1 MTLRRDMA
9 RRHWALAALFLFG
22 TGAAAAQNYPNRPVR
37 LVVPFPSGSPSDV
50 LGRLVGQR
58 YGDALGQPVVID
70 NRPGAAGI
78 IGADT
83 VAKAAPD
90 GYTLLMGGTGALAI
104 NPGLRSR
111 MPYDSVKDFA
121 PVSLFASIPFLLV
134 VSPSVPAA
142 NIKELVA
149 VAKANPRQLN
159 YASSGIGSPTHLAAE
174 LFKTVTG
181 VDMVHVAYKGTGPAT
196 IDLISGQTHVML
208 SGITVLMPHVKAGRL
223 RGLAVASATR
233 SSLLPQ
239 LPTVI
244 ESGIPGFTA
253 DTWTGVL
260 APRGTPAT
268 IVMRL
273 HGEVVKMLR
282 DTDMKERLLGLGAEP
297 IGNKP
302 EEFRAYIRDEINK
315 WTKVI
320 RTVGIKE
327 EG

>member
-1 MTLRRDMA
+1 MKHPHTLLVA
-9 RRHWALAALFLFG
+9 ALSACAAIPALAGEAP
-22 TGAAAAQNYPNRPVR
+22 YPNRALR
-37 LVVPFPSGSPSDV
+37 LIVPFPSGSPSDV

-58 YGDALGQPVVID
+58 YGEALGQTVVID

-78 IGADT
+78 IGCDT

-104 NPGLRSR
+104 NPGLRSN

-121 PVSLFASIPFLLV
+121 HVSLFASIPFILV
-134 VSPSVPAA
+134 ASPSVPAT
-142 NIKELVA
+142 NVKELIA
-149 VAKANPRQLN
+149 ALKAKPTGYN

-174 LFKTVTG
+174 LFKSLTG
-181 VDMVHVAYKGTGPAT
+181 TEMAHVAYKGTGPAT
-196 IDLISGQTHVML
+196 TDLISGQTHIMF

-223 RGLAVASATR
+223 RGLAVASERR

-260 APRGTPAT
+260 APKGTPPA
-268 IVMRL
+268 IVNRL
-273 HGEVVKMLR
+273 HAEVVKMVK
-282 DTDMKERLLGLGAEP
+282 DTDMKERLLGLGADP
-297 IGNKP
+297 VGNTP
-302 EEFRAYIRDEINK
+302 EQFRTLIQNEINK
-315 WTKVI
+315 WTRVI

-327 EG
+327 EV

>member
-1 MTLRRDMA
+1 MGSLRQTPGP
-9 RRHWALAALFLFG
+9 WALAAAMLL
-22 TGAAAAQNYPNRPVR
+22 AASAGFAQNYPNRPVR
-37 LVVPFPSGSPSDV
+37 LVVPFPAGSPSDV

-58 YGDALGQPVVID
+58 YGDALGQSIVID

-111 MPYDSVKDFA
+111 MPYDSVRDFA

-134 VSPSVPAA
+134 VSPAVPATTV
-142 NIKELVA
+142 KELVA
-149 VAKANPRQLN
+149 VARAKPRQLN
-159 YASSGIGSPTHLAAE
+159 YASSGIGSPTQLAAE
-174 LFKTVTG
+174 LFKTLTG

-196 IDLISGQTHVML
+196 TDLISGQTHVMF
-208 SGITVLMPHVKAGRL
+208 SGITVLMPHVKSGRL

-233 SSLLPQ
+233 SSLFPQ

-253 DTWTGVL
+253 NTWTGVL
-260 APRGTPAT
+260 APRGTPPA
-268 IVMRL
+268 IVTRL
-273 HGEVVKMLR
+273 HGEVVKMVR
-282 DTDMKERLLGLGAEP
+282 DPEMKERLSALGAEP
-297 IGNKP
+297 IGNQP
-302 EEFRAYIRDEINK
+302 EEFRAYIRNEIGK
-315 WTKVI
+315 WTRVI
-320 RTVGIKE
+320 KTVGIKE

>member
-1 MTLRRDMA
+1 MKTAFIMPA
-9 RRHWALAALFLFG
+9 ALAACVVTPAL
-22 TGAAAAQNYPNRPVR
+22 AAEAVYPNRAMR
-37 LVVPFPSGSPSDV
+37 LIVPFPSGSPSDV

-58 YGDALGQPVVID
+58 YGEALGQTVVID

-78 IGADT
+78 IGCDT

-104 NPGLRSR
+104 NPGLRTS

-121 PVSLFASIPFLLV
+121 HVSLFASIPFILV
-134 VSPSVPAA
+134 ASPSVPAS
-142 NIKELVA
+142 NVKELIA
-149 VAKANPRQLN
+149 ALKAKPTGYN

-174 LFKTVTG
+174 LFKTLTG
-181 VDMVHVAYKGTGPAT
+181 TEMAHVAYKGTGPAT
-196 IDLISGQTHVML
+196 TDLISGQTHIMF

-223 RGLAVASATR
+223 RGLAVASERR
-233 SSLLPQ
+233 SSLLSQ

-260 APRGTPAT
+260 APKGTPQA
-268 IVMRL
+268 IVNRL
-273 HGEVVKMLR
+273 HAEVVKMVK

-297 IGNKP
+297 VGNTP
-302 EEFRAYIRDEINK
+302 EQFRTLIRDEITK

-320 RTVGIKE
+320 KTVGIKE

>member
-1 MTLRRDMA
+1 MKHLHTL
-9 RRHWALAALFLFG
+9 LAAALSAC
-22 TGAAAAQNYPNRPVR
+22 AALPAHAGEAPYPNRALR
-37 LVVPFPSGSPSDV
+37 LIVPFPSGSPSDV

-58 YGDALGQPVVID
+58 YGEALGQTVVID

-78 IGADT
+78 IGCDT

-104 NPGLRSR
+104 NPGLRSN

-121 PVSLFASIPFLLV
+121 HVSLFASIPFILV
-134 VSPSVPAA
+134 ASPSVPAT
-142 NIKELVA
+142 NVKELIA
-149 VAKANPRQLN
+149 ALKAKPTGYN

-174 LFKTVTG
+174 LFKSLTG
-181 VDMVHVAYKGTGPAT
+181 TEMAHVAYKGTGPAT
-196 IDLISGQTHVML
+196 TDLISGQTHIMF

-223 RGLAVASATR
+223 RGLAVASERR

-260 APRGTPAT
+260 APRGTPQA
-268 IVMRL
+268 IVKRL
-273 HGEVVKMLR
+273 HAEVVKMVK
-282 DTDMKERLLGLGAEP
+282 DTDMKERLLGLGADP
-297 IGNKP
+297 VGNTP
-302 EEFRAYIRDEINK
+302 EQFRTLIRNEINK
-315 WTKVI
+315 WTRVI

-327 EG
+327 EV

>member
-1 MTLRRDMA
+1 MKHPHTLLVA
-9 RRHWALAALFLFG
+9 ALSACAAIPALAGEAP
-22 TGAAAAQNYPNRPVR
+22 YPNRALR
-37 LVVPFPSGSPSDV
+37 LIVPFPSGSPSDV

-58 YGDALGQPVVID
+58 YGEALGQTVVID

-78 IGADT
+78 IGCDT

-104 NPGLRSR
+104 NPGLRSN

-121 PVSLFASIPFLLV
+121 HVSLFASIPFILV
-134 VSPSVPAA
+134 ASPSVPAT
-142 NIKELVA
+142 NVKELIA
-149 VAKANPRQLN
+149 ALKAKPTGYN

-174 LFKTVTG
+174 LFKSLTG
-181 VDMVHVAYKGTGPAT
+181 TEMAHVAYKGTGPAT
-196 IDLISGQTHVML
+196 TDLISGQTHIMF

-223 RGLAVASATR
+223 RGLAVASERR

-260 APRGTPAT
+260 APRGTPPA
-268 IVMRL
+268 IVNRL
-273 HGEVVKMLR
+273 HAEVVKMVK
-282 DTDMKERLLGLGAEP
+282 DTDMKERLLGLGADP
-297 IGNKP
+297 VGNTP
-302 EEFRAYIRDEINK
+302 EQFRTLIQNEINK
-315 WTKVI
+315 WTRVI

-327 EG
+327 EV

>member
-1 MTLRRDMA
+1 MKTACLIT
-9 RRHWALAALFLFG
+9 AALTAVAVTSAHAG
-22 TGAAAAQNYPNRPVR
+22 EAAYPNRAMR
-37 LVVPFPSGSPSDV
+37 LIVPFPSGSPSDV

-58 YGDALGQPVVID
+58 YGEALGQTVVID

-78 IGADT
+78 IGCDT

-104 NPGLRSR
+104 NPGLRTR

-121 PVSLFASIPFLLV
+121 HVSLFASIPFILV
-134 VSPSVPAA
+134 ASPSVPAT
-142 NIKELVA
+142 NVKELIA
-149 VAKANPRQLN
+149 ALKAKPTGYN

-174 LFKTVTG
+174 LFKTLTG
-181 VDMVHVAYKGTGPAT
+181 TEMAHVAYKGTGPAT
-196 IDLISGQTHVML
+196 TDLISGQTHIMF

-223 RGLAVASATR
+223 RGLAVASERR

-260 APRGTPAT
+260 APKGTPQA
-268 IVMRL
+268 IVNRL
-273 HGEVVKMLR
+273 HAEVVKMVK

-297 IGNKP
+297 VGNTP
-302 EEFRAYIRDEINK
+302 EQFRTLIRDEIAK

-320 RTVGIKE
+320 KTVGIKE

>member
-1 MTLRRDMA
+1 MKHLHTL
-9 RRHWALAALFLFG
+9 LAAALSAC
-22 TGAAAAQNYPNRPVR
+22 AALPAHAGEAPYPNRALR
-37 LVVPFPSGSPSDV
+37 LIVPFPSGSPSDV

-58 YGDALGQPVVID
+58 YGEALGQTVVID

-78 IGADT
+78 IGCDT

-104 NPGLRSR
+104 NPGLRSN

-121 PVSLFASIPFLLV
+121 HVSLFASIPFILV
-134 VSPSVPAA
+134 ASPSVPAT
-142 NIKELVA
+142 NVKELIA
-149 VAKANPRQLN
+149 ALKAKPTGYN

-174 LFKTVTG
+174 LFKSLTG
-181 VDMVHVAYKGTGPAT
+181 TEMAHVAYKGTGPAT
-196 IDLISGQTHVML
+196 TDLISGQTHIMF

-223 RGLAVASATR
+223 RGLAVASERR

-260 APRGTPAT
+260 APRGTPQA
-268 IVMRL
+268 IVNRL
-273 HGEVVKMLR
+273 HAEVVKMVK
-282 DTDMKERLLGLGAEP
+282 DTDMKERLLGLGADP
-297 IGNKP
+297 VGNTP
-302 EEFRAYIRDEINK
+302 EQFRTLIRNEINK
-315 WTKVI
+315 WTRVI

-327 EG
+327 EV